1 MERAKPAHDRH
12 PLPREGGRGE
22 GGTVSVTSRV
32 RVEGQPAYVLHSHPF
47 KETSLIVE
55 AFSRD
60 HGRIALVARGARRPR
75 SVMRGSLM
83 AFQPLE
89 LGWFGQGELHTL
101 AKVEWVGGQPLLQ
114 AQALL
119 LGYYMNELLLRLLPR
134 EDAHP
139 VLFQAYAEAV
149 HALAVGEPGQASL
162 RRFEKTLLK
171 ELGYGLTLDREV
183 DGGRPVEPE
192 KRYAYVVE
200 RGPVLLGGAGR
211 DDESYTGRALLAIA
225 QDDYGEAETLAQAKQ
240 LMRTLIQHYLGGQRL
255 SSRRV
260 FMELQEL

>member
-1 MERAKPAHDRH
+1 MSSTGK
-12 PLPREGGRGE
+12 GR
-22 GGTVSVTSRV
+22 VD
-32 RVEGQPAYVLHSHPF
+32 GQAAFVLHTHPF
-47 KETSLIVE
+47 RETSLIVE

-75 SVMRGSLM
+75 SAMRGLLM
-83 AFQPLE
+83 AFQPIE
-89 LGWFGQGELHTL
+89 LGWFGQGEMRTL
-101 AKVEWVGGQPLLQ
+101 ARVEWVGGQPLLQ

-119 LGYYMNELLLRLLPR
+119 LGYYMNELLLKLLPR

-139 VLFQAYAEAV
+139 ALFQAYAEAV
-149 HALAVGEPGQASL
+149 HALAIGEPSQASL

-171 ELGYGLTLDREV
+171 ELGYGLTLDREAES
-183 DGGRPVEPE
+183 GRPVEPQ

-200 RGPVLLGGAGR
+200 RGPVLLGGDAR
-211 DDESYTGRALLAIA
+211 EAESFSGRALLAIA
-225 QDDYGEAETLAQAKQ
+225 QDDFSDAETLAQCKQ

>member
-1 MERAKPAHDRH
+1 MSGTGK
-12 PLPREGGRGE
+12 GR
-22 GGTVSVTSRV
+22 VD
-32 RVEGQPAYVLHSHPF
+32 GQAAFVLHTHPF
-47 KETSLIVE
+47 RETSLIVE

-75 SVMRGSLM
+75 AAMRGLLM
-83 AFQPLE
+83 AFQPIE
-89 LGWFGQGELHTL
+89 LGWFGQGEMRTL

-119 LGYYMNELLLRLLPR
+119 LGYYMNELLLKLLPR

-139 VLFQAYAEAV
+139 ALFLAYAEAV
-149 HALAVGEPGQASL
+149 RALAIGEPSQASL

-171 ELGYGLTLDREV
+171 ELGYGLTLDREAESGQPV
-183 DGGRPVEPE
+183 DPQ

-200 RGPVLLGGAGR
+200 RGPVLLGGDAR
-211 DDESYTGRALLAIA
+211 EAESFSGRALLAIA
-225 QDDYGEAETLAQAKQ
+225 QDDFSDAETLAQCKQ

-260 FMELQEL
+260 FMELKEL

>member
-1 MERAKPAHDRH
+1 
-12 PLPREGGRGE
+12 
-22 GGTVSVTSRV
+22 VSTGKG
-32 RVEGQPAYVLHSHPF
+32 RVEGQAAYVLHTYPF
-47 KETSLIVE
+47 RETSLIVE

-75 SVMRGSLM
+75 SAMRGLLM
-83 AFQPLE
+83 AFQPIE
-89 LGWFGQGELHTL
+89 LGWFGQGEMRTL

-119 LGYYMNELLLRLLPR
+119 LGYYMNELLLKLLPR

-139 VLFQAYAEAV
+139 ALFQAYAEAV
-149 HALAVGEPGQASL
+149 HALAIGEPSQASL
-162 RRFEKTLLK
+162 RLFEKTLLK
-171 ELGYGLTLDREV
+171 ELGYGLTLDREA
-183 DGGRPVEPE
+183 DGGKPVNPQ

-200 RGPVLLGGAGR
+200 RGPVLVGGDGR
-211 DDESYTGRALLAIA
+211 EAESFSGRALLAIA
-225 QDDYGEAETLAQAKQ
+225 QDDFSDAETLAQCKQ
-240 LMRTLIQHYLGGQRL
+240 LMRTLIQHYLGDQRL

>member
-1 MERAKPAHDRH
+1 MSGP
-12 PLPREGGRGE
+12 GRN
-22 GGTVSVTSRV
+22 RV
-32 RVEGQPAYVLHSHPF
+32 DGQAAYVLHTHPF
-47 KETSLIVE
+47 RETSLIVE

-60 HGRIALVARGARRPR
+60 YGRLALVARGARRPR
-75 SVMRGSLM
+75 SAVRGLLM

-101 AKVEWVGGQPLLQ
+101 AKAEWVGGQPLLQ

-119 LGYYMNELLLRLLPR
+119 LGYYMNELLLKLLPR

-139 VLFQAYAEAV
+139 ALFQAYAEAV
-149 HALAVGEPGQASL
+149 RALAVGEPGQASL
-162 RRFEKTLLK
+162 RRFEKTLLR
-171 ELGYGLTLDREV
+171 ELGYGLTLDREA

-200 RGPVLLGGAGR
+200 RGPVLLGDEGR
-211 DDESYTGRALLAIA
+211 EGEAYSGRALLAIA
-225 QDDYGEAETLAQAKQ
+225 QDDFSDADTLAQCKQ
-240 LMRTLIQHYLGGQRL
+240 LMRALIGHYLGGQRL

>member
-1 MERAKPAHDRH
+1 MSGIGK
-12 PLPREGGRGE
+12 GR
-22 GGTVSVTSRV
+22 VD
-32 RVEGQPAYVLHSHPF
+32 GQAAFVLHTHPF
-47 KETSLIVE
+47 RETSLIVE

-75 SVMRGSLM
+75 SAMRGLLM
-83 AFQPLE
+83 AFQPIE
-89 LGWFGQGELHTL
+89 VGWFGQGEMRTL

-119 LGYYMNELLLRLLPR
+119 LGYYMNELLLKLLPR

-139 VLFQAYAEAV
+139 ALFQAYAEAV
-149 HALAVGEPGQASL
+149 YALAIGEPSQASL
-162 RRFEKTLLK
+162 RLFEKTLLK
-171 ELGYGLTLDREV
+171 ELGYGLTLDREAESGRQV
-183 DGGRPVEPE
+183 DPQ
-192 KRYAYVVE
+192 KRYAYIVE
-200 RGPVLLGGAGR
+200 RGPVLLGG
-211 DDESYTGRALLAIA
+211 DQDESYSGRALLAMA
-225 QDDYGEAETLAQAKQ
+225 QDDFSEAETLIQSKQ

>member
-1 MERAKPAHDRH
+1 MSTGK
-12 PLPREGGRGE
+12 G
-22 GGTVSVTSRV
+22 
-32 RVEGQPAYVLHSHPF
+32 RVEGQAAYVLHTYPF
-47 KETSLIVE
+47 RETSLIVE

-75 SVMRGSLM
+75 SAMRGLLM
-83 AFQPLE
+83 AFQPIE
-89 LGWFGQGELHTL
+89 LGWFGQGEMRTL

-119 LGYYMNELLLRLLPR
+119 LGYYMNELLLKLLPR

-139 VLFQAYAEAV
+139 ALFQAYAEAV
-149 HALAVGEPGQASL
+149 HALAIGEPSQASL
-162 RRFEKTLLK
+162 RLFEKTLLK
-171 ELGYGLTLDREV
+171 ELGYGLTLDREA
-183 DGGRPVEPE
+183 DGGKPVNPQ

-200 RGPVLLGGAGR
+200 RGPVLVGGDGR
-211 DDESYTGRALLAIA
+211 EAESFSGRALLAIA
-225 QDDYGEAETLAQAKQ
+225 QDDFSDAETLAQCKQ
-240 LMRTLIQHYLGGQRL
+240 LMRTLIQHYLGDQRL

>member
-1 MERAKPAHDRH
+1 MSTGK
-12 PLPREGGRGE
+12 G
-22 GGTVSVTSRV
+22 
-32 RVEGQPAYVLHSHPF
+32 RVEGQAAFVLHTHPF
-47 KETSLIVE
+47 RETSLIVE

-75 SVMRGSLM
+75 SAMRGLLM
-83 AFQPLE
+83 AFQPIE
-89 LGWFGQGELHTL
+89 LGWFGQGEMRTL

-119 LGYYMNELLLRLLPR
+119 LGYYMNELLLKLLPR

-139 VLFQAYAEAV
+139 ALFQAYAEAV
-149 HALAVGEPGQASL
+149 HALAVGEPSQASL
-162 RRFEKTLLK
+162 RLFEKTLLK
-171 ELGYGLTLDREV
+171 ELGYGLTLDREA
-183 DGGRPVEPE
+183 DGGKPVNPQ

-200 RGPVLLGGAGR
+200 RGPVLVGGDGR
-211 DDESYTGRALLAIA
+211 EAESFSGRALLAIA
-225 QDDYGEAETLAQAKQ
+225 QDDFSDAETLAQCKQ
-240 LMRTLIQHYLGGQRL
+240 LMRTLIQHYLGDQRL

>member
-1 MERAKPAHDRH
+1 MSGAGK
-12 PLPREGGRGE
+12 GR
-22 GGTVSVTSRV
+22 VD
-32 RVEGQPAYVLHSHPF
+32 GQPAYVLHTHPF
-47 KETSLIVE
+47 RETSLIVE

-75 SVMRGSLM
+75 SAMRGLLM

-89 LGWFGQGELHTL
+89 LGWFGQGEMRTL

-119 LGYYMNELLLRLLPR
+119 LGYYMNELLLKLLPR

-139 VLFQAYAEAV
+139 ALFQAYAEAV
-149 HALAVGEPGQASL
+149 HALAAGEPSQTSL

-171 ELGYGLTLDREV
+171 ELGYGLTLDREA
-183 DGGRPVEPE
+183 DSGRPVDPQ
-192 KRYAYVVE
+192 KRYAYVLE
-200 RGPVLLGGAGR
+200 RGPVLLGAEAGEA
-211 DDESYTGRALLAIA
+211 DAFSGRALLAIA
-225 QDDYGEAETLAQAKQ
+225 QDDYSEAETLAQCKQ
-240 LMRTLIQHYLGGQRL
+240 LMRMLIHHYLGGQRL

>member
-1 MERAKPAHDRH
+1 MSASAK
-12 PLPREGGRGE
+12 GRVDGE
-22 GGTVSVTSRV
+22 A
-32 RVEGQPAYVLHSHPF
+32 AYVLHTHPF
-47 KETSLIVE
+47 RETSLIVE
-55 AFSRD
+55 GFTRN
-60 HGRIALVARGARRPR
+60 HGRMALVARGARRPR
-75 SVMRGSLM
+75 SAMRGLLM

-89 LGWFGQGELHTL
+89 LGWFGQGEMRTL

-119 LGYYMNELLLRLLPR
+119 LGYYMNELLLKLMPR

-139 VLFQAYAEAV
+139 ALFQAYAEAV
-149 HALAVGEPGQASL
+149 RALAVGEASQASL

-171 ELGYGLTLDREV
+171 ELGYGLTLDCEA
-183 DGGRPVEPE
+183 DSGRPVDPK

-200 RGPVLLGGAGR
+200 RGPVSMDVEAGCT
-211 DDESYTGRALLAIA
+211 ESFSGRALLAMA
-225 QDDYGEAETLAQAKQ
+225 KEDFSEAETLAQCKQ
-240 LMRTLIQHYLGGQRL
+240 LMRTLIGHYLGGQRL

>member
-1 MERAKPAHDRH
+1 MSGAAK
-12 PLPREGGRGE
+12 GR
-22 GGTVSVTSRV
+22 VD
-32 RVEGQPAYVLHSHPF
+32 GQPAYVLHTHPF

-60 HGRIALVARGARRPR
+60 HGRVALVARGARRPR
-75 SVMRGSLM
+75 SAMRGLLM

-89 LGWFGQGELHTL
+89 LGWFGQAEMRTL

-119 LGYYMNELLLRLLPR
+119 LGYYMNELLLKLLPR

-139 VLFQAYAEAV
+139 ALFQAYAEAV

-171 ELGYGLTLDREV
+171 ELGYGLTLDREA
-183 DGGRPVEPE
+183 DSGRPVDPQ
-192 KRYAYVVE
+192 KRYAYVLE
-200 RGPVLLGGAGR
+200 RGPVSLGGEAGAT
-211 DDESYTGRALLAIA
+211 DAFSGRALLAIA
-225 QDDYGEAETLAQAKQ
+225 RDDFSDAETLAQCKQ
-240 LMRTLIQHYLGGQRL
+240 LMRMLIHHYLGGQRL

-260 FMELQEL
+260 FMEMQEV

>member
-1 MERAKPAHDRH
+1 MSTGSK
-12 PLPREGGRGE
+12 GR
-22 GGTVSVTSRV
+22 VD
-32 RVEGQPAYVLHSHPF
+32 GQPAFALHTFPF
-47 KETSLIVE
+47 RETSLIVE
-55 AFSRD
+55 AFTRD

-75 SVMRGSLM
+75 SVMRGLLM
-83 AFQPLE
+83 AFQPIE
-89 LGWFGQGELHTL
+89 LGWFGQGEMRTL

-119 LGYYMNELLLRLLPR
+119 LGYYMNELLLKLLPR

-139 VLFQAYAEAV
+139 ALFQAYAEAV
-149 HALAVGEPGQASL
+149 HALAIGEPSQASL

-171 ELGYGLTLDREV
+171 ELGYGLTLDREAES
-183 DGGRPVEPE
+183 GWPVEPQ

-200 RGPVLLGGAGR
+200 RGPVLLGGDAR
-211 DDESYTGRALLAIA
+211 EAESFSGRALLAIA
-225 QDDYGEAETLAQAKQ
+225 QDDFSDAETLAQCKQ

>member
-1 MERAKPAHDRH
+1 MD
-12 PLPREGGRGE
+12 
-22 GGTVSVTSRV
+22 
-32 RVEGQPAYVLHSHPF
+32 GQPAFVLHTHPF
-47 KETSLIVE
+47 RETSLIVE
-55 AFSRD
+55 AFTRD

-75 SVMRGSLM
+75 SAMRGLLM
-83 AFQPLE
+83 AFQPIE
-89 LGWFGQGELHTL
+89 LGWFGQGEMRTL

-119 LGYYMNELLLRLLPR
+119 LGYYMNELLLKLLPR

-139 VLFQAYAEAV
+139 TLFLAYAEAV
-149 HALAVGEPGQASL
+149 YALAIGEPSQASL

-171 ELGYGLTLDREV
+171 ELGYGLTLDREAESGRQV
-183 DGGRPVEPE
+183 DPQ
-192 KRYAYVVE
+192 KHYAYVVE
-200 RGPVLLGGAGR
+200 RGPILVSDDGR
-211 DDESYTGRALLAIA
+211 EAESFSGRALLAIA
-225 QDDYGEAETLAQAKQ
+225 QDDFSDAETLAQCKQ

>member
-1 MERAKPAHDRH
+1 VD
-12 PLPREGGRGE
+12 
-22 GGTVSVTSRV
+22 
-32 RVEGQPAYVLHSHPF
+32 GQPAFVLHTHPF
-47 KETSLIVE
+47 RETSLIVE
-55 AFSRD
+55 AFTRD

-75 SVMRGSLM
+75 SAMRGLLM
-83 AFQPLE
+83 AFQPIE
-89 LGWFGQGELHTL
+89 LGWFGQGEMRTL

-119 LGYYMNELLLRLLPR
+119 LGYYMNELLLKLLPR

-139 VLFQAYAEAV
+139 TLFLAYAEAV
-149 HALAVGEPGQASL
+149 YALAIGEPSQASL

-171 ELGYGLTLDREV
+171 ELGYGLTLDREAESGRQV
-183 DGGRPVEPE
+183 DPQ
-192 KRYAYVVE
+192 KHYAYVVE
-200 RGPVLLGGAGR
+200 RGPILVSDDGR
-211 DDESYTGRALLAIA
+211 EAESFSGRALLAIA
-225 QDDYGEAETLAQAKQ
+225 QDDFSDAETLAQCKQ

>member
-1 MERAKPAHDRH
+1 MSGSGK
-12 PLPREGGRGE
+12 GR
-22 GGTVSVTSRV
+22 VD
-32 RVEGQPAYVLHSHPF
+32 GQAAYVLHTHPF
-47 KETSLIVE
+47 RETSLIVE

-60 HGRIALVARGARRPR
+60 YGRIALVARGARRPR
-75 SVMRGSLM
+75 SAMRGLLM

-89 LGWFGQGELHTL
+89 LGWFGQGEMRTL
-101 AKVEWVGGQPLLQ
+101 AKVEWLGGQPLLQ

-119 LGYYMNELLLRLLPR
+119 LGYYMNELLLKLLPR

-139 VLFQAYAEAV
+139 ALFQAYAEAV

-171 ELGYGLTLDREV
+171 ELGYGLTLDREA
-183 DGGRPVEPE
+183 DSGRPVDPQ
-192 KRYAYVVE
+192 KRYAYVLE
-200 RGPVLLGGAGR
+200 RGPVLLGGEAGEA
-211 DDESYTGRALLAIA
+211 ESFSGRALLAIA
-225 QDDYGEAETLAQAKQ
+225 QDDFSETETLAQCKQ
-240 LMRTLIQHYLGGQRL
+240 LMRMLIHHYLGGQRL

>member
-1 MERAKPAHDRH
+1 MSGSAK
-12 PLPREGGRGE
+12 GR
-22 GGTVSVTSRV
+22 VDD
-32 RVEGQPAYVLHSHPF
+32 QAAYVLHTHPF

-60 HGRIALVARGARRPR
+60 YGRIALVARGARRPR
-75 SVMRGSLM
+75 SAMRGLLM

-89 LGWFGQGELHTL
+89 LGWFGQGEMHTL

-119 LGYYMNELLLRLLPR
+119 LGYYMNELLLKLLPR
-134 EDAHP
+134 QDAHP
-139 VLFQAYAEAV
+139 ALFQAYAEAV
-149 HALAVGEPGQASL
+149 HALAAGEPSQASL

-171 ELGYGLTLDREV
+171 ELGYGLTLDREAE
-183 DGGRPVEPE
+183 GGRPVEPQ

-200 RGPVLLGGAGR
+200 RGPILLGSAAQ
-211 DDESYTGRALLAIA
+211 DAESFTGRALLAIA
-225 QDDYGEAETLAQAKQ
+225 QDDFSEAETLAQCKQ

>member
-1 MERAKPAHDRH
+1 MSGSSK
-12 PLPREGGRGE
+12 GR
-22 GGTVSVTSRV
+22 VD
-32 RVEGQPAYVLHSHPF
+32 GQPAFVLHTHPF
-47 KETSLIVE
+47 RETSLIVE
-55 AFSRD
+55 AFTRD

-75 SVMRGSLM
+75 SAMRGLLM
-83 AFQPLE
+83 AFQPVE
-89 LGWFGQGELHTL
+89 LGWFGQGEMRTL

-119 LGYYMNELLLRLLPR
+119 LGYYMNELLLKLLPR

-139 VLFQAYAEAV
+139 TLFLAYAEAV
-149 HALAVGEPGQASL
+149 YALAIGEPSQASL

-171 ELGYGLTLDREV
+171 ELGYGLTLDREAESGRQV
-183 DGGRPVEPE
+183 DPQ
-192 KRYAYVVE
+192 KHYAYVVE
-200 RGPVLLGGAGR
+200 RGPILVSDDGR
-211 DDESYTGRALLAIA
+211 EAESFSGRALLAIA
-225 QDDYGEAETLAQAKQ
+225 QDDFSDAETLAQCKQ